1 MLTDD
6 VTLRNVTRLRSI
18 QISLLN
24 DAKRDML
31 ADDVTLRNVNSKKTR
46 TKVITVLKKRH
57 GQR

>member
-6 VTLRNVTRLRSI
+6 VTLRNVNCLRSI

-24 DAKRDML
+24 DAKRDNMV
-31 ADDVTLRNVNSKKTR
+31 ADDVTLRNVNSR
-46 TKVITVLKKRH
+46 N